1 MITKQKLVTKFSII
15 ISIFV
20 MATLISACAKTVS
33 EKNPSATINK
43 LQTTF
48 KAAIQIAN
56 YDYFFIIGNNTT
68 PERNPN
74 YITVPILVPGYR
86 PGEISLFETSKSAEQ
101 TRTFLRDN
109 TTYFATWSDIIRLR
123 PGTTNSYEI
132 CNGPFPTPQTFLE
145 LENICQSRWQATNK
159 LSTSGSSSTRLGF
172 QFSID
177 ILQGNPLELDELSL
191 AILTVEKVNALD
203 FTESYGR
210 TLTDWVDRPNDGLSN
225 LNLRNIIPLS
235 QILTSNTCDGTESA
249 ACVDSV
255 SYERVR

>member
-1 MITKQKLVTKFSII
+1 M
-15 ISIFV
+15 
-20 MATLISACAKTVS
+20 
-33 EKNPSATINK
+33 
-43 LQTTF
+43 
-48 KAAIQIAN
+48 
-56 YDYFFIIGNNTT
+56 
-68 PERNPN
+68 
-74 YITVPILVPGYR
+74 PGYR
-86 PGEISLFETSKSAEQ
+86 PGEISLFETSKSADANTNLSSEIIPPILQLGQILLGFDPEQ
-101 TRTFLRDN
+101 QILMKFVTGHFQRLKHFLN
-109 TTYFATWSDIIRLR
+109 
-123 PGTTNSYEI
+123 
-132 CNGPFPTPQTFLE
+132 

-159 LSTSGSSSTRLGF
+159 LSNSGSSSTRLGF